1 MIRGKYI
8 VLEGPGGTGKSAQLN
23 ELAKRFAAAKLPY
36 RTFREPD
43 SQSDLTARAIRQLTQ
58 DPSYPMNTRTETLLY
73 NAARSQSLQVIKQSL
88 NEGINCIVDRSFLTT
103 LAIQYYGR
111 GDIEDYSKINEIID
125 FAVDGVYP
133 DLCIVFDAPANILK
147 ERLNQRDGG
156 ERFDQLDIN
165 FLEKV
170 RAGYLWEAKQRNYP
184 VIFATDSIENISDEV
199 WNIVAN
205 TLAIREAKANE
216 SITEPVSIKEIINE
230 KKQEIST
237 TIKTEENDY
246 LEKIED
252 KLSITESGKEYLD
265 KILTNSTG
273 DVYVFN
279 DSVSPITVAAAM
291 ARLSRRS
298 DDLRITLLDEFVG
311 KMGKDDNLLKRI
323 ITAYGDD
330 SVQQLAGIHLVV
342 ENASN
347 LLTKKLEWGRLA
359 AYLEQSTRYIFY
371 DEKDKNGRYRYLIP
385 TSLKGELKK
394 EYISTMDKIFDN
406 YSFMV
411 RKLTD
416 YVRENSSTPENER
429 DIAWKGATKAQA
441 CDAARNVLPVATLS
455 TVGIY
460 ISGQSLES
468 LIYHL
473 WSDELP
479 EANKKGDEILTE
491 ARKVIPMFLERAD
504 KPERGGAFV
513 AYRAE
518 NIKNIKRLANELLP
532 ESFVSGEYKEVTLS
546 NYFPKNELDLTAD
559 MLYSSSDRSLEEI
572 KQIVD
577 KLPYDKKL
585 EIFNTYIGD
594 RLNRRHRPGRALE
607 KAYYSWDI
615 VCDFGIF
622 RDLQRHRMVADLEWQ
637 NLSPRFGYSV
647 PKLIED
653 ADLVDQFE
661 ECFDLSLSLFSK
673 MHSVS
678 PVEAQYATLMGH
690 RMRWKITYNAR
701 EAMHFHELRTAPQ
714 GHPEYRRIVKIM
726 HDELSNVHP
735 LLAESMK
742 FVNKDE
748 DPELTRL
755 AAEKYTQY
763 KLEKLNKK

>member
-170 RAGYLWEAKQRNYP
+170 RTGYLWEAKQRNYP
-184 VIFATDSIENISDEV
+184 VIFATDSIENISNEV

-230 KKQEIST
+230 KKQEICT

-441 CDAARNVLPVATLS
+441 CDAVRNVLPVATLS

-479 EANKKGDEILTE
+479 EANMKGDEILTE

>member
-170 RAGYLWEAKQRNYP
+170 RTGYLWEAKQRNYP
-184 VIFATDSIENISDEV
+184 VIFATDSIENISNEV

-230 KKQEIST
+230 KKQEICT

>member
-170 RAGYLWEAKQRNYP
+170 RTGYLWEAKQRNYP
-184 VIFATDSIENISDEV
+184 VIFATDSIENISNEV

-230 KKQEIST
+230 KKQEICT

-441 CDAARNVLPVATLS
+441 CDAVRNVLPVATLS

>member
-170 RAGYLWEAKQRNYP
+170 RTGYLWEAKQRNYP

>member
-230 KKQEIST
+230 KKQEICT

>member
-170 RAGYLWEAKQRNYP
+170 RTGYLWEAKQRNYP
-184 VIFATDSIENISDEV
+184 VIFATDSIENISNEV

>member
-184 VIFATDSIENISDEV
+184 VIFATDSIENISNEV

-441 CDAARNVLPVATLS
+441 CDAVRNVLPVATLS

-479 EANKKGDEILTE
+479 EANMKGDEILTE